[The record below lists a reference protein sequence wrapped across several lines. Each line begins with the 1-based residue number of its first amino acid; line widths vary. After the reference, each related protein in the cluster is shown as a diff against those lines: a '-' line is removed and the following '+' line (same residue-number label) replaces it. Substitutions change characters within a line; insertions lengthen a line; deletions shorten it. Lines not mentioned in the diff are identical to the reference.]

1 MTPQE
6 FIRRALS
13 LIPRDSQVY
22 LDVNILDEST
32 LAVLK
37 DGVDVKIDT
46 VANVAGHIWIF
57 GYPDNSSGT
66 QQAFEPD
73 VFKEGLDRILD
84 DAECILEHSDEDDN
98 DLS

>member
-1 MTPQE
+1 MTPQD
-6 FIRRALS
+6 FIARANS
-13 LIPRDSQVY
+13 LIPRDSLVY

-37 DGVDVKIDT
+37 DGVDVIIDT

-57 GYPDNSSGT
+57 GYPDDDSDT

-84 DAECILEHSDEDDN
+84 AAKCILEHSDEDDN